1 MARRKTA
8 TVGLIGE
15 LSVQIKLAKD
25 PNILVFTPLGGLG
38 PVDIITLNMITGEY
52 TAYDVVNNFENL
64 FFDVFMKYGWHLSL
78 REGLYCENHY
88 EPHTKPPF
96 PRANK
101 EMINDIK
108 NIIEKMKIKLN
119 SYE

>member
-38 PVDIITLNMITGEY
+38 PVDIITLNIITGEY
-52 TAYDVVNNFENL
+52 TAYDVKTKNYRKKDYMAKDGYKRNS
-64 FFDVFMKYGWHLSL
+64 KGSL
-78 REGLYCENHY
+78 
-88 EPHTKPPF
+88 
-96 PRANK
+96 
-101 EMINDIK
+101 INRQATMEQK
-108 NIIEKMKIKLN
+108 KLKVKIIYATI
-119 SYE
+119 